1 MRNQITSASVG
12 VAGTGALDEARQF
25 LDGAAAVLPADDWML
40 ARARQTVDGAAVPAS
55 PVY

>member
-1 MRNQITSASVG
+1 MAMKHVKQPHN
-12 VAGTGALDEARQF
+12 EARQF